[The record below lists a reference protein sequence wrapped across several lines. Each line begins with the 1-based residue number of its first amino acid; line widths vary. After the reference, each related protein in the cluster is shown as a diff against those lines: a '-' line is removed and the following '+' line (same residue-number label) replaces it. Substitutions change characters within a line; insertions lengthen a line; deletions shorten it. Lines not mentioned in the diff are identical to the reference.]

1 MGISSCNYLISV
13 RRYGQILSVFE
24 LSTQQ
29 WPLMTDFRGE
39 PMAHVP
45 EICSKSS
52 YPIKE
57 LYKA

>member
-1 MGISSCNYLISV
+1 
-13 RRYGQILSVFE
+13 
-24 LSTQQ
+24 
-29 WPLMTDFRGE
+29 MTDFRGE